1 MGLHGTIQ
9 EADKS
14 PTVELGNPL
23 GAVLSG
29 KEGQQLLVTQLP
41 SQKFMKTTAGW
52 TEFTN
57 RGGRKCSISENIPS
71 PVVTL
76 T

>member
-14 PTVELGNPL
+14 PTAELGNPVD
-23 GAVLSG
+23 AVLSG

-52 TEFTN
+52 TEQ
-57 RGGRKCSISENIPS
+57 RR
-71 PVVTL
+71 
-76 T
+76 